1 MTIDLATAK
10 KLFEQSRLREL
21 LQVPANAHSKEL
33 EKACKLARARHHP
46 DKGGNHN
53 LACVIDAAISKL
65 LDNISKGIDN
75 ERTYSWKFTYMGGRK
90 FVNEREYETKL
101 RRECEILESGLRT
114 AKECIEK
121 CGYGSQRP
129 PCTET
134 CDCQCTGHHAQ
145 RLRDVIQDLD
155 VLMSWA
161 EDVLHDAGN
170 ASNVGSDEELNLM
183 DRLRDLL
190 AKTKDIKHFCS
201 ARASLFDVLGK
212 MPRQRRQRQAEHQ
225 EPQTTTSMDS
235 ASSARPEQ
243 PPQDTGIGT
252 EPRAEEQDQEM
263 PAKTDHPRA
272 EEHHQEHSC
281 EECIETP
288 WAAKSVEVNHQPD
301 GLQQTP
307 AEVNHQPD
315 GWHHTTAEVNHA
327 LPEPQQNKR
336 KERADAKA
344 GSSLDRSLF
353 AIRFPRVSLKMQE
366 HTPGKAMR
374 LKQLWQE
381 YRKVG
386 IHRCK
391 RLERDQPTNDLD
403 ERATILKRSAWRI
416 VQE

>member
-1 MTIDLATAK
+1 
-10 KLFEQSRLREL
+10 
-21 LQVPANAHSKEL
+21 
-33 EKACKLARARHHP
+33 
-46 DKGGNHN
+46 
-53 LACVIDAAISKL
+53 
-65 LDNISKGIDN
+65 
-75 ERTYSWKFTYMGGRK
+75 
-90 FVNEREYETKL
+90 
-101 RRECEILESGLRT
+101 
-114 AKECIEK
+114 
-121 CGYGSQRP
+121 
-129 PCTET
+129 
-134 CDCQCTGHHAQ
+134 
-145 RLRDVIQDLD
+145 
-155 VLMSWA
+155 MSWA
-161 EDVLHDAGN
+161 EDVLQDADN
-170 ASNVGSDEELNLM
+170 ASNVGSDEEFNLM

-190 AKTKDIKHFCS
+190 AKTNDIKHFCN
-201 ARASLFDVLGK
+201 ARASRFDNLGK
-212 MPRQRRQRQAEHQ
+212 MPQQRRQRQAEHQ

-243 PPQDTGIGT
+243 PLQDTGTGA

-281 EECIETP
+281 EECTETP
-288 WAAKSVEVNHQPD
+288 WASEAVEVNQQPD
-301 GLQQTP
+301 GQQQTP

-315 GWHHTTAEVNHA
+315 GRHHTTAEVNHA

-336 KERADAKA
+336 KERADAKT
-344 GSSLDRSLF
+344 GSSLDCSLF

-366 HTPGKAMR
+366 HAPGKAMR

-403 ERATILKRSAWRI
+403 ERATILKQSAWRI